1 MLPWNENW
9 NFNDFI
15 WVFVGLCWFRHN
27 QLYCHLKSVPK
38 IQWTC
43 RGQEITEILP
53 PDMMSGMFW
62 FLPACLPDIFYDNG
76 TAVFESAK
84 YGVQSGR
91 LICTETGRDQIQG
104 SCPVGKYFSAWH
116 YLLFYKKVVF
126 KKVLLDWPKPSKNL
140 REFLYVF
147 LKLKKVYQKFFK
159 ENYMWIK
166 ILRKS

>member
-91 LICTETGRDQIQG
+91 LICIETVRDQNTRKLFG
-104 SCPVGKYFSAWH
+104 SEAFFCLTLYPRGTCFGRTLGRSCRTMSDARRLFH
-116 YLLFYKKVVF
+116 GLLYQS
-126 KKVLLDWPKPSKNL
+126 LLELHPPRAKCS
-140 REFLYVF
+140 
-147 LKLKKVYQKFFK
+147 
-159 ENYMWIK
+159 I
-166 ILRKS
+166 